1 MTQQTVG
8 LEDCPDRVPG
18 ECAWRDHLPAADP
31 EGLAAL
37 NRSGK
42 NRVDNFLVLA
52 FREID
57 KGRKSCLAWPD
68 GWKNGAGR
76 EVRRWADTVDAVRQ
90 HTIEIAQGLR
100 STLPALRRIIAS
112 LKKAETALKRGR
124 PGEALKHLR
133 AAQGNPWTP
142 WELRTALRT
151 PNRDHLPAL
160 RIIIDRTQK
169 LHADTKRGPI
179 ARFAERFL
187 AARSAPRRLLRE
199 QRVIAL
205 RHLAQAYRLDTGREP
220 TLVSEDWRAE
230 RAHPEGSFDA
240 YLAAFCHLVA
250 TSESAMRALFKH
262 HKPQA

>member
-57 KGRKSCLAWPD
+57 KGRKSGLAWPD

-76 EVRRWADTVDAVRQ
+76 EVRRWAGTVDAVRQ
-90 HTIEIAQGLR
+90 HAIEIAQGLR

-112 LKKAETALKRGR
+112 LKKAETALARGR
-124 PGEALKHLR
+124 PGAALSHLR
-133 AAQGNPWTP
+133 ATQGNPWTP
-142 WELRTALRT
+142 WELQTTLQT
-151 PNRDHLPAL
+151 PNRDHL
-160 RIIIDRTQK
+160 RVIIERTQK
-169 LHADTKRGPI
+169 LYDETKRGPVK
-179 ARFAERFL
+179 RFAERFIL
-187 AARSAPRRLLRE
+187 VRKIPRRLIRE
-199 QRVIAL
+199 QRVLAL
-205 RHLAQAYRLDTGREP
+205 VYLVKAYHLDTGRMP
-220 TLVSEDWRAE
+220 TLVSKDWQHDPA
-230 RAHPEGSFDA
+230 EGSFDA
-240 YLAAFCHLVA
+240 YLSTFCSLAIVP
-250 TSESAMRALFKH
+250 EGAMRELFRH